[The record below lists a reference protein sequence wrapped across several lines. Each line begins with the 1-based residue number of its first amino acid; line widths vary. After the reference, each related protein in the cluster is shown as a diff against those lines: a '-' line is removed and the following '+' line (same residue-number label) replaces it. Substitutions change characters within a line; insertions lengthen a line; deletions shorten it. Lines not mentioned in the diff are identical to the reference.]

1 MKQVK
6 IFRELFNK
14 KELRVF
20 ARLDSPIKIQ
30 DFLDGLRYSTE
41 DTYRCPRSVLRDR
54 QADCFDGALFGA
66 AALRHIGHPPLI
78 LNMLPNKRD
87 DDHVVALYKRDGC
100 WGAVGKS
107 NYFGLRFREPI
118 YRTVRE
124 LVMSCFELYFN
135 VRGEKTLRSYTGPLN
150 LQAFDKLNWMVSD
163 EHLET
168 IADRL
173 DEIRRVPLITR
184 RMAARLS
191 LADKRSYE
199 AGMLGVNLAGVF
211 KPRRKNT

>member
-6 IFRELFNK
+6 IFRELFDK
-14 KELRVF
+14 KALRVF
-20 ARLDSPIKIQ
+20 SRLDSPIKIQ
-30 DFLDGLRYSTE
+30 DFLDGLPYSTE

-54 QADCFDGALFGA
+54 QADCFDGALFAA

-78 LNMLPNKRD
+78 LNMLPNNRD
-87 DDHVVALYKRDGC
+87 DDHVVALYKRAGC

-124 LVMSCFELYFN
+124 LVMSYFELYFN

-150 LQAFDKLNWMVSD
+150 LQSFDKLNWMVSD
-163 EHLET
+163 EPLEA

-191 LADKRSYE
+191 LADKRSYQ

-211 KPRRKNT
+211 KPRRKST